1 MLKVLGY
8 GAAGGLLGAV
18 AGGLLIGLWGWYQD
32 KTNPTGWGA
41 VFTVAFAL
49 LGMVG
54 GGALGA
60 VVGGIMGVRKGG
72 KRRNRG
78 SGEGAGRTRRAKA
91 TPRPKAARSR
101 RGR

>member
-18 AGGLLIGLWGWYQD
+18 LGGLLLGAWGWYQD

-41 VFTVAFAL
+41 VFTLAFAL

-54 GGALGA
+54 GGALGS
-60 VVGGIMGVRKGG
+60 VVGGVVAVRKGG
-72 KRRNRG
+72 RRSRS